1 MEEEALWRFTPVP
14 VHGDLHEDNLLLE
27 RDRVVVRSNGE
38 PTYLLPDIAYHR
50 DKYQRGFEAII
61 DVLGADHIEQFPFV
75 RAAVGVLGFDP
86 ERMELALKA
95 YTASCVFSAVLGIV
109 VSFSAV
115 PALLILVSLITLRR
129 YPLRKVDI
137 DEAAVAPVVP
147 GAPPASEGMS

>member
-1 MEEEALWRFTPVP
+1 MDFGPHLDSSRSRFAASST
-14 VHGDLHEDNLLLE
+14 
-27 RDRVVVRSNGE
+27 
-38 PTYLLPDIAYHR
+38 T
-50 DKYQRGFEAII
+50 
-61 DVLGADHIEQFPFV
+61 
-75 RAAVGVLGFDP
+75 AAVDV
-86 ERMELALKA
+86 EQSA
-95 YTASCVFSAVLGIV
+95 SAVLGIV